1 MNGVPYY
8 LAATITKDDIGYNG
22 PTNAGSVLGN
32 VLNAVYFWMAVVAVG
47 FIIYAGYLYILSSGD
62 PSKIKK
68 AKDTLLYA
76 IIGVIVVL
84 IAFVITSFVINGVA

>member
-32 VLNAVYFWMAVVAVG
+32 VINAVYFWMAVVG
-47 FIIYAGYLYILSSGD
+47 GRFYHIRRLPLY
-62 PSKIKK
+62 PVKRRPQ
-68 AKDTLLYA
+68 
-76 IIGVIVVL
+76 
-84 IAFVITSFVINGVA
+84 

>member
-1 MNGVPYY
+1 MKSLLYY
-8 LAATITKDDIGYNG
+8 FAATITKDDIGYNG
-22 PTNAGSVLGN
+22 PTDPGSVLGN

-47 FIIYAGYLYILSSGD
+47 FIVYGGYLYVLSSGD
-62 PSKIKK
+62 PGKIKQ